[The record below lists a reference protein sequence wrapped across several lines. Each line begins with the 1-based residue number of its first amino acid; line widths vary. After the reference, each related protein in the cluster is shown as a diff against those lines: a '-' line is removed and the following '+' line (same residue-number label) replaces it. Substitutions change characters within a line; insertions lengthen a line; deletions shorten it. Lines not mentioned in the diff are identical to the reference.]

1 MGLGRVR
8 ASVRLGP
15 DVESGRPEWAEA
27 VRQRGMWSNLG
38 ARLLAMEP
46 GKVEVEA
53 HLTEEAHGF
62 PTGRG
67 WIVHG
72 GAVSALADCALAS
85 AAGSLAADGEVPTTS
100 SLQVD
105 YYRPARPGRILARA
119 TARHR
124 TSRLA
129 YCHATVEQGDG
140 TVVAEARAVMYF
152 VRPEKPPG

>member
-1 MGLGRVR
+1 RLLEMAPG
-8 ASVRLGP
+8 SVV
-15 DVESGRPEWAEA
+15 VE
-27 VRQRGMWSNLG
+27 
-38 ARLLAMEP
+38 ARLT
-46 GKVEVEA
+46 EA
-53 HLTEEAHGF
+53 AHGF
-62 PTGRG
+62 PTANG

-85 AAGSLAADGEVPTTS
+85 AAASLAAEGEVPTTA

-105 YYRPARPGRILARA
+105 FYRTARPGRLLGRA

-129 YCHATVEQGDG
+129 YCHGTLEQDDG

-152 VRPEKPPG
+152 VKPG

>member
-1 MGLGRVR
+1 MPELPDWVAAIDGRGLWKNIGARILEFEPGRV
-8 ASVRLGP
+8 L
-15 DVESGRPEWAEA
+15 
-27 VRQRGMWSNLG
+27 
-38 ARLLAMEP
+38 
-46 GKVEVEA
+46 VEA
-53 HLTEEAHGF
+53 SLTEEAHGF

-72 GAVSALADCALAS
+72 GIVSAVADAALAS
-85 AAGSLAADGEVPTTS
+85 AAGSLAEEGEVPTTS

-105 YYRPARPGRILARA
+105 FYRPAQLGRLLARA

-129 YCHATVEQGDG
+129 YCHATLEQEDG

-152 VRPEKPPG
+152 VRPAAP